1 MYFIVDTY
9 MEEEKSRQSY
19 DEYIRRVKPI
29 VESYGGKYL
38 LRSEKIEA
46 LSQKRKPQRVII
58 IHFPDRAHLEECFA
72 SEEYQ
77 EIMALREENV
87 DARALIIEE
96 EEENEGTP
104 DQN

>member
-1 MYFIVDTY
+1 MYFIVDAY
-9 MEEEKSRQSY
+9 MKEEKSRKAY
-19 DEYIRRVKPI
+19 DEYIRKVKSI
-29 VESYGGKYL
+29 VESYGGRYL

-58 IHFPDRAHLEECFA
+58 IHFPDRAHLEKCFA

-96 EEENEGTP
+96 EEENEGTS

>member
-1 MYFIVDTY
+1 MYFIVDAY
-9 MEEEKSRQSY
+9 MKEEKSLKAY

-29 VESYGGKYL
+29 VESYGGRYL

-58 IHFPDRAHLEECFA
+58 IHFPDRAHLEGCFA

-77 EIMALREENV
+77 EIMALRKENV